1 MRSLFGFGDSYT
13 QGHLLNKDFPPFIQW
28 KNYIGKDLPPTWI
41 DLLGSK
47 LEMDE
52 LFAEAEG
59 AWFIPDGEGQK
70 ILTQIKRRTYD
81 RSHPE

>member
-1 MRSLFGFGDSYT
+1 MVKTIEISDEAYR
-13 QGHLLNKDFPPFIQW
+13 LLAIHKRIAGNPGTDVQ
-28 KNYIGKDLPPTWI
+28 
-41 DLLGSK
+41 
-47 LEMDE
+47 EMDE